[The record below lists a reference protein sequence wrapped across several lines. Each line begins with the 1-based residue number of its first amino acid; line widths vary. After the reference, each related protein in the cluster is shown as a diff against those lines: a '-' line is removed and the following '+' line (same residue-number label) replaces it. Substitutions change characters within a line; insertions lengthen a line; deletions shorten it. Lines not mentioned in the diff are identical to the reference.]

1 VKYFFI
7 TAICVPILWN
17 NNLTAQQKEFKE
29 VKTAQDVIDN
39 YLTANG
45 GKENLERIKSIKM
58 TGKVDAMGLTLPVS
72 MFMSHRYFCMS
83 AEDSAF
89 GFTIVYDNKNKKGWS
104 RMFGE
109 ATDITPEDAAK
120 YSENVESALWT
131 YYLDK
136 DKYGISYELAQN
148 QEIDSINC
156 YAVDFKKHDR
166 FLYTVYFDTVNF
178 NRIKNEKEG
187 NVSLYGDFREVGKSG
202 IYMPYEIVQQGTVK
216 VDRYE
221 FNVKFDKKLLKKPV
235 KKEE

>member
-1 VKYFFI
+1 
-7 TAICVPILWN
+7 
-17 NNLTAQQKEFKE
+17 
-29 VKTAQDVIDN
+29 
-39 YLTANG
+39 
-45 GKENLERIKSIKM
+45 
-58 TGKVDAMGLTLPVS
+58 
-72 MFMSHRYFCMS
+72 
-83 AEDSAF
+83 
-89 GFTIVYDNKNKKGWS
+89 
-104 RMFGE
+104 MFGE

-136 DKYGISYELAQN
+136 DKYGISYALAQN

-156 YAVDFKKHDR
+156 YAVNFKKHDR

-187 NVSLYGDFREVGKSG
+187 NVSLYGDFREVGKSR